1 MWLSILLLCMAAA
14 WGQVSRTPPKEVP
27 FTPGPP
33 VEQPVPFSHKTHMAN
48 GLKCL
53 ECHAIEEP
61 GDYAG
66 FPAESKCM
74 ACHIAIKK
82 DSPHIARIAAAKQ
95 SGTPIEW
102 KRVYKL
108 KEFVYFSHE
117 MHHRKA
123 GVACDTCH
131 GAVAERDVLS
141 QEKSVSMYACMR
153 CHEQK
158 KARNDCATCHDT
170 H

>member
-1 MWLSILLLCMAAA
+1 MIFFILLLITILPA
-14 WGQVSRTPPKEVP
+14 QVSRTPPKEIP

-33 VEQPVPFSHKTHMAN
+33 IEQPIPFSHKTHSST

-66 FPAESKCM
+66 FPSESKCM

-82 DSPHIARIAAAKQ
+82 DSPHIAKVAHAKQ
-95 SGTPIEW
+95 SATPIPW
-102 KRVYKL
+102 KRVYKV
-108 KEFVYFSHE
+108 KEFVYFSHDL
-117 MHHRKA
+117 HHRKA
-123 GVACDTCH
+123 GLSCETCH
-131 GAVAERDVLS
+131 GPVQQREVLS
-141 QEKSVSMYACMR
+141 MEKSVSMYACMR

>member
-1 MWLSILLLCMAAA
+1 MLPLLLLFVTCLSA
-14 WGQVSRTPPKEVP
+14 QVSRTPPKEVP
-27 FTPGPP
+27 FTPGPAI
-33 VEQPVPFSHKTHMAN
+33 EQPVPFSHKAHVAT
-48 GLKCL
+48 GLKCT

-66 FPAESKCM
+66 FPAEAKCM

-82 DSPHIARIAAAKQ
+82 DSPHIAKVAAAKQ
-95 SGTPIEW
+95 SQTAIAW

-117 MHHRKA
+117 IHHRKA
-123 GVACDTCH
+123 AIGCETCH
-131 GAVAERDVLS
+131 GRVEEREVLH
-141 QEKSVSMYACMR
+141 QEKSLSMYACMR